1 MSSLLMPKFSSSLV
15 PSWVIKLRA
24 ASAAL
29 LCVLAAG
36 CGGSAD
42 APPPPEGAQTAAAP
56 VITQQPVPLS
66 VTVGQPATFT
76 VAATGTAPLAYQWQR
91 NGTAIDGATNT
102 TYALASVAVGDSGAV
117 FRAVV
122 SNAAGSATSN
132 DATLTVTTAE
142 PVLTVTQQPADAS
155 VVAGSTASFSVAAT
169 CSSGTLNIQWQRLSG
184 ATFADVAGASGAT
197 YSLTPAINDNSAQ
210 FRANLS
216 CSGQSVT
223 PSSTA
228 TLTVTAP
235 ASGGI
240 LSQVV
245 PTGLRTQA
253 DISDT
258 AGIVREPSGS
268 FAFTAGT
275 TIRRLSADLST
286 ITLIAGSSTDTA
298 STLDGVGTAA
308 RFSNPRSITVD
319 SAGNLY
325 IVDFSASVVRRI
337 ATDGTVTTIAGQ
349 AGSSGTADGTG
360 SAARFNFPAAIAMG
374 PDGDLYVADRG
385 NFAVR
390 RVTTSGVVTTY
401 AGVAGTFG
409 YVDGA
414 AIAARFQVLGGIA
427 VAADLTV
434 YVADAGNSRI
444 RRIARNGNVAGNVD
458 TMAGDGAIIRSPV
471 DGTGT
476 AASIPA
482 PGNMTIEG
490 NTLYV
495 RDSSNLVRAI
505 DTTTSVVTTV
515 TGNAGSPPP
524 GLIAPYSDGPR
535 GVAFNEGTPGSVAAI
550 GDGRLLLAD
559 ASVGA
564 LRLVGTDGY
573 TRTIAVASA
582 FDNSFLSD
590 HTGVGVL
597 SQQPFNFGNY
607 RSALAAAP
615 DGSIVVAGRTDLR
628 RILPDLSVTPIAGLV
643 GRADVTDGANS
654 AALFVSPAGLV
665 VKPDG
670 TIVVFD
676 GTTIRT
682 VAPVTNTVTTLAGSA
697 TLAIG
702 RDGTGSAAGFQGGRS
717 VVIAANGDILAA
729 DTFSQA
735 IRRITPAGVVT
746 TFSGSLQ
753 NNGEVDEPAGTARFY
768 NPDAMAIA
776 PDGTLWV
783 IDWGPSPGKL
793 RKVAIDGSVT
803 TVTLTGDASNLTSS
817 TTLAVDPAGNLFML
831 SSGGLYQVEPTT
843 GAATLLIPTAL
854 TATTFGSSPTLA
866 PGTDRLIAVG
876 VKQLVFMDTDGKQ
889 LLRATLP

>member
-1 MSSLLMPKFSSSLV
+1 MPKFSSSLV

-42 APPPPEGAQTAAAP
+42 APPPPEGTPTAAAP
-56 VITQQPVPLS
+56 VITQQPVALS

-91 NGTAIDGATNT
+91 NGTAIDGATDT
-102 TYALASVAVGDSGAV
+102 TYALASVAIGDSGAV

-122 SNAAGSATSN
+122 SNAVGSATSN
-132 DATLTVTTAE
+132 DATLTVNTAA
-142 PVLTVTQQPADAS
+142 PVLTITQQPADAS
-155 VVAGSTASFSVAAT
+155 VVAGSTASFTVAAT

-184 ATFADVAGASGAT
+184 ATFVDLAGASAAT
-197 YSLTPAINDNSAQ
+197 YTLTPAINDSGAQ
-210 FRANLS
+210 FHANLS

-223 PSSTA
+223 QSSVA

-235 ASGGI
+235 PSGGI

-286 ITLIAGSSTDTA
+286 ITLIAGSSTDPG

-308 RFSNPRSITVD
+308 RFIDPRSITVD
-319 SAGNLY
+319 PTGNLY
-325 IVDFSASVVRRI
+325 IVDFSANVVRRI

-349 AGSSGTADGTG
+349 TGSSGTADGTG

-414 AIAARFQVLGGIA
+414 ATAARFQVLGGIA

-434 YVADAGNSRI
+434 FVADAGNSRI
-444 RRIARNGNVAGNVD
+444 RRIARNGNTAGNVD
-458 TMAGDGAIIRSPV
+458 TMAGSGVGSSPA

-476 AASIPA
+476 AARIVA

-495 RDSSNLVRAI
+495 RDSNNLVRAI

-573 TRTIAVASA
+573 TRTIAVSSA
-582 FDNSFLSD
+582 FDNNFFSD

-597 SQQPFNFGNY
+597 SQQPFDFGNS
-607 RSALAAAP
+607 RPALAAAP

-628 RILPDLSVTPIAGLV
+628 RILSDLSVTPIAGLV
-643 GRADVTDGANS
+643 GRADVIDGSNS

-702 RDGTGSAAGFQGGRS
+702 QDGTGAAAGFQGGRS
-717 VVIAANGDILAA
+717 VVIATNGDILAA

-753 NNGEVDEPAGTARFY
+753 NNGEVDGPAGAARFY
-768 NPDAMAIA
+768 NPTAMAIA

-783 IDWGPSPGKL
+783 IDSASPGRL

-803 TVTLTGDASNLTSS
+803 TVALTGDAITLIGA
-817 TTLAVDPAGNLFML
+817 TLAVDPAGNLFVL
-831 SSGGLYQVEPTT
+831 AGGLYQVAPTT
-843 GAATLLIPTAL
+843 GAATLLIPTAQ